1 MEPKRK
7 KLPTIDKEIALDF
20 QDFVASANEQD
31 DLDLILDY
39 GLEDPYNDDD
49 GGFDPSI
56 G

>member
-1 MEPKRK
+1 MEPKQK
-7 KLPTIDKEIALDF
+7 KPMTIDKELASDF

-31 DLDLILDY
+31 DLDLVLDY
-39 GLEDPYNDDD
+39 GLEETYKDDD

>member
-1 MEPKRK
+1 MEPRK
-7 KLPTIDKEIALDF
+7 KKTTIVDEELTLDF

-31 DLDLILDY
+31 DLDLVFDY
-39 GLEDPYNDDD
+39 GLEETYNDDD